1 MWLLRY
7 SFVAIISGLHGYA
20 MLLSYNV
27 DATVGGLLWQL
38 LDMVG
43 QMLIVTFICGLL
55 LDNCGCFARC
65 GCLDV
70 MLMLITVSCLDI

>member
-43 QMLIVTFICGLL
+43 QMLIVTFICG
-55 LDNCGCFARC
+55 CF
-65 GCLDV
+65 
-70 MLMLITVSCLDI
+70 